1 MTPAELEHYLH
12 AHIPLTRAMQ
22 LTVREISAEQVVISA
37 PLAPN
42 VNHQGTMFGGS
53 ASTLAIVAAWS
64 LLHTRLRAAGLT
76 PRLVI
81 QRNTMDYEAPIDG
94 ECVATAVL
102 DAQADWEAFVRTLQQ
117 RGRAR
122 IAVNAR
128 LVSGGRRVGQ
138 LAGNFV
144 ARV

>member
-22 LTVREISAEQVVISA
+22 LTVRGITAEQVVVSA

-64 LLHTRLRAAGLT
+64 LLHTRLRAAGLA

-81 QRNTMDYEAPIDG
+81 QHNTMDYEAPIDG
-94 ECVATAVL
+94 ECLATAML
-102 DAQADWEAFVRTLQQ
+102 DAQADWAAFVRTLRL

-122 IAVNAR
+122 IAVIAQ
-128 LVSGGRRVGQ
+128 LSCGGQRVGQ
-138 LAGNFV
+138 LAGEFV
-144 ARV
+144 AR